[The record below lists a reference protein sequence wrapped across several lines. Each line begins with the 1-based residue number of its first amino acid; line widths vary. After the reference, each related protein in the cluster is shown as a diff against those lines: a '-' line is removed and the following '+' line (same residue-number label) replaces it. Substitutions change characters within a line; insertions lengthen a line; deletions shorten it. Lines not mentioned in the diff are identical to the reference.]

1 MPHSAIQ
8 LYMEK
13 LKKRQAEM
21 RLMLGEAATV
31 PHMDKDGRS
40 HWSKDIEEILHGAV
54 KPKIVSSPGMF
65 KAIGIGV
72 HKEK

>member
-8 LYMEK
+8 LYMER

-31 PHMDKDGRS
+31 PHMDEDGRKN
-40 HWSKDIEEILHGAV
+40 WSNEIEEILHGAV

-72 HKEK
+72 HKE